1 MSSQVKLNKP
11 RSDGRQIVGFS
22 LTPELVAEVKN
33 EAIRRNIS
41 LKRLFS
47 EMWALY
53 KNSPAATSRFPTK
66 D

>member
-1 MSSQVKLNKP
+1 MSGQVKPSKP

-22 LTPELVAEVKN
+22 LTPELVAEVKD
-33 EAIRRNIS
+33 EAVRRNIS

-53 KNSPAATSRFPTK
+53 KKSPGATSRLPDK
-66 D
+66 G